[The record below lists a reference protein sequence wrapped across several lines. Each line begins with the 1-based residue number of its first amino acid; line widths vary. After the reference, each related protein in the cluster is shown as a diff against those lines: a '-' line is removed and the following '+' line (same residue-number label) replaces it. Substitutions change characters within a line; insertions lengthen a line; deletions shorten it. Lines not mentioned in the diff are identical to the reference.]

1 MTILQGENMKKTIA
15 ALLAVITLT
24 SCGASAVVAEP
35 QTASVNGN
43 IISAGMKA
51 VKDAKTDR
59 ALLELAEKESRK
71 KNSEEQKENNNNTNE
86 DNKGEE
92 VFPDPEM
99 PNEVFYLDVPYFS
112 QAEYPTGCELVS
124 TSMLLAYYGIDITAG
139 ELIDNGYIETGSVY
153 QDPKNSSKLRGG
165 DPNKVFIGDPYD
177 EGGFGCYSGAI
188 VSGLENILADEQ
200 YADKSLEI
208 RDLSGMAMK
217 DICSEYIDK
226 GMPVL
231 IWASINMVPTEK
243 KESNTWYL
251 DDTDKEFTWT
261 SNEHCLLLV
270 GYNADYYYLH
280 DPLRQEA
287 TLYERKL
294 TEKRYSELGKQ
305 AITLIPHEKEEPDAV
320 EEEAEDK
327 EEASDKEETE
337 ENTEAPSEE
346 AAKDKKEDE
355 KQS

>member
-1 MTILQGENMKKTIA
+1 MKKTIA

-71 KNSEEQKENNNNTNE
+71 KNSEEQKENNNTNE

-92 VFPDPEM
+92 VFPEPEM

-165 DPNKVFIGDPYD
+165 DPNKVFIGMCILTIP
-177 EGGFGCYSGAI
+177 
-188 VSGLENILADEQ
+188 VGLHTQFSSSAPFMSHSTLL
-200 YADKSLEI
+200 KFT
-208 RDLSGMAMK
+208 RHRRPCMK

-294 TEKRYSELGKQ
+294 TETRYSELEKQ
-305 AITLIPHEKEEPDAV
+305 AITLIPHEKEETDAV